1 MNRPDLINRT
11 ELVALMERI
20 LARLKADPEVSASCV
35 SGYQTALDEV
45 KCAIPV
51 RQESAA

>member
-20 LARLKADPEVSASCV
+20 LARLKADPDVSASCV
-35 SGYQTALDEV
+35 TGYQTALDEV
-45 KCAIPV
+45 KCAV
-51 RQESAA
+51 SVKTESAA